1 VLACPVCGARLAWG
15 DALECGGC
23 REQYPVVDGV
33 PVLLSPA
40 SRNDPHKREQAEHH
54 DAETDPEYEIRRPR
68 GTPAVFGWMLAEKL
82 RRGAMGID
90 ALLAGRSVVTVC
102 GGSGMDAEFLARSGA
117 RVIATDISL
126 AAVTRARERGRRYG
140 LDITP
145 IVADAE
151 RLPLL
156 DRSVDIAFVHDGL
169 HHLREPLDGV
179 DEMARVASTAVSVN
193 EPARARLTDAAVR
206 LGLAFEWEE
215 AGNRIA
221 RMDPDAIV
229 SRLSSR
235 GFRTVDSQRY
245 AMYHGHVA
253 GRIARGL
260 SRERLVRPSTT
271 ALCGVNRIAGGWGNK
286 LAVKAVRI

>member
-1 VLACPVCGARLAWG
+1 M
-15 DALECGGC
+15 
-23 REQYPVVDGV
+23 VDGI
-33 PVLLSPA
+33 PVLLPPA
-40 SRNDPHKREQAEHH
+40 SRSDPHKREQAEHH
-54 DAETDPEYEIRRPR
+54 DAETDPEYEVRRPH
-68 GTPAVFGWMLAEKL
+68 GTPSLFGWMLVEKL
-82 RRGAMGID
+82 RRGTVGLD
-90 ALLAGRSVVTVC
+90 GLLPGGSVVTVC
-102 GGSGMDAEFLARSGA
+102 GGSGMDAEFLARCGA

-126 AAVTRARERGRRYG
+126 AAVTRARERGRRYN

-145 IVADAE
+145 MVADAE

-193 EPARARLTDAAVR
+193 EPARAGLTDAAVR
-206 LGLAFEWEE
+206 VGLAFEWEE

-221 RMDPDAIV
+221 RMDPDAITG
-229 SRLSSR
+229 RLGSR

-245 AMYHGHVA
+245 GMYHGHVA

-260 SRERLVRPSTT
+260 SRERLVGPSTT
-271 ALCGVNRIAGGWGNK
+271 ALREVNRIAGALGNK